1 MRKAD
6 RFLGAFSLCVLSLLI
21 FPASLHAIDL
31 TLHVPVELPYM
42 PANILQGKIICD
54 AYLADRVTGAKD
66 PSKSLGRNETIFPIK
81 GGFNSFVDVVIKSA
95 ATNPP
100 TGIGWTCTLWLLDT
114 TYKNFRGVVTPTFF
128 PAKDLMEKY
137 YVDLSRPV
145 KYTTEGIR

>member
-21 FPASLHAIDL
+21 FPASLYAIDL

-42 PANILQGKIICD
+42 PANIVQGKIICN

-81 GGFNSFVDVVIKSA
+81 GGFNSFVDVVIRSSA
-95 ATNPP
+95 NNPP

-114 TYKNFRGVVTPTFF
+114 TYKDPKTGVPLFS
-128 PAKDLMEKY
+128 PAANVMQKY